1 MSASVAFLG
10 PARLSGE
17 LRAGLGGR
25 AYLSSFAWGRS
36 GEGVAGLTRRP
47 DVTAFLYDN
56 GFTLFRRPYL

>member
-25 AYLSSFAWGRS
+25 AHLSSFAWGRRGRS
-36 GEGVAGLTRRP
+36 CRAHEATRRDCIFIDNGLTTCFAGR
-47 DVTAFLYDN
+47 T
-56 GFTLFRRPYL
+56 